1 MKNFNSI
8 FEDLAST
15 KINYKTSL
23 ENSLLYRNK
32 ENPSIRTY
40 DLDSTPLKVTFLSE
54 LDLEKDKFSGFG
66 SHNDKWSERH
76 FKTPEVD
83 KIQNQKDLNTCFREK
98 RQNAL
103 NSFIKNLKSDL
114 YTILGLEAG
123 AIKKDIIHAYR
134 KLSKIYH
141 PDKNPDDNSKFYL
154 INNAYKILSNDEFR
168 NLYDEF
174 GLEYVTNYINM
185 LSSYPS

>member
-15 KINYKTSL
+15 KMNYKTSL
-23 ENSLLYRNK
+23 ENSLLYRNR
-32 ENPSIRTY
+32 ENPSIKTY
-40 DLDSTPLKVTFLSE
+40 NLDSTPLKATFLSE
-54 LDLEKDKFSGFG
+54 MVLEKDKLSGFDT
-66 SHNDKWSERH
+66 HKWSEGH

-83 KIQNQKDLNTCFREK
+83 KIQKQKDLNTCFRER

-141 PDKNPDDNSKFYL
+141 PDKNPDDSSKFYM
-154 INNAYKILSNDEFR
+154 INNAYNILSNDEFR